1 MISLRR
7 YTGHTHVVSRTTP
20 NARFSPQSLR
30 LCFDYTAE
38 TFMIETS
45 AFETLTSVDE
55 AKSAV
60 KINSRMCLSFYS
72 LISELECCLGNN
84 FRPQLI
90 ETYDLR
96 IISNIVYDSTPTTF
110 ASIGIPIDAKHT
122 SRLTRESDSFDR
134 SLRNRAFNCFT
145 ILKDRF
151 NLNY

>member
-1 MISLRR
+1 MS
-7 YTGHTHVVSRTTP
+7 SRAQLQ
-20 NARFSPQSLR
+20 NAWFSPQSLG

-38 TFMIETS
+38 AFVIENS
-45 AFETLTSVDE
+45 AFETLTNVNE
-55 AKSAV
+55 AKNAV
-60 KINSRMCLSFYS
+60 KINSRMCLSFYN
-72 LISELECCLGNN
+72 LITEFECWLGNN

-90 ETYDLR
+90 ETYDLK

-122 SRLTRESDSFDR
+122 SRQTRESDSFDR